1 MSALLLLTHTLT
13 HNRKSAGGWGGLFSK
28 SNRYFPSHAA
38 PIGLEITPFPLPRH
52 FGTKRPC
59 VQVTSLRPPV
69 NPHEHCV
76 CAGSFHALKRCLN
89 CVLVFI
95 WSLPLRKHTKR
106 YLQKRERAACVHLSH
121 TRSRISVRGRNRL
134 PVLYPGNLFDTG
146 IAGRLPEAMGG
157 W

>member
-1 MSALLLLTHTLT
+1 METADLRASKNIQYRAE
-13 HNRKSAGGWGGLFSK
+13 SAGKHYK
-28 SNRYFPSHAA
+28 SPQKIWFKR
-38 PIGLEITPFPLPRH
+38 

-106 YLQKRERAACVHLSH
+106 YLQKRERVACVHLSH

-134 PVLYPGNLFDTG
+134 PSLYPGNLFDTG
-146 IAGRLPEAMGG
+146 IAGRLPEVMGG

>member
-1 MSALLLLTHTLT
+1 MTHTLT
-13 HNRKSAGGWGGLFSK
+13 HNRKAAGGRGGLRI
-28 SNRYFPSHAA
+28 NQIRPNPCTTAL
-38 PIGLEITPFPLPRH
+38 GGRETTPFPLPQH

-76 CAGSFHALKRCLN
+76 CAGPFHALKRCLN

-95 WSLPLRKHTKR
+95 WSLLLRKHTKR

-134 PVLYPGNLFDTG
+134 PFLYPVNLFDTG
-146 IAGRLPEAMGG
+146 IAGRLPEVMGG